1 MIISGIKVCQFF
13 CNPLCTPNI
22 PPEDLTQLICSCQG
36 PWEGMA
42 TTPKEEQNVV
52 CVTGNGKGPE
62 NEEQEAQGVQTTA
75 AASAAANQQQRPQF
89 GKAPPPPSLESLLI
103 PQTPTTNSSS
113 QDSANSVT
121 TVSSQT
127 EQCSNNNCGGG
138 KAFLI
143 SPMPGRRISLPVM
156 PITFPSAAGVTSP
169 VPPSSPNSS
178 SRFRRPSLPLPTTNL
193 VTSSAA
199 TNQTSNS
206 KPNNKMNHH
215 QPHHQQQQ
223 HPGGNS
229 SNFIQASMNPI
240 SNPQD
245 APTIETL
252 NAAKFLSS
260 SSSSSSSL
268 PTTTS
273 DDTNSSLA
281 ANSVVLTVPPVSNSV
296 SPGRSGQANSL
307 NSMNFSSYNLQ
318 VPPVPAGNN
327 QRLMRRGN
335 LLQPRIPNS
344 PHTGPWHGRFSESSL
359 SALQV
364 LLPPDHITSEN
375 PNPNLNPRPSFFFE
389 GSSSSM
395 PQVKNSEA
403 PPQFIPILEQSK
415 T

>member
-1 MIISGIKVCQFF
+1 
-13 CNPLCTPNI
+13 
-22 PPEDLTQLICSCQG
+22 
-36 PWEGMA
+36 MA
-42 TTPKEEQNVV
+42 TTPNEEQNVV
-52 CVTGNGKGPE
+52 YVTGNGKGPE
-62 NEEQEAQGVQTTA
+62 NEEQQAQGVQTA
-75 AASAAANQQQRPQF
+75 AAAAIMDHHQSLASAAANQQQRPQF

-113 QDSANSVT
+113 QDSPNSVT
-121 TVSSQT
+121 TVSSQA
-127 EQCSNNNCGGG
+127 EQCSNNCGGG
-138 KAFLI
+138 KAFLT

-223 HPGGNS
+223 QHPGGNS
-229 SNFIQASMNPI
+229 SNFIQSSMNPM
-240 SNPQD
+240 SNPQA

-268 PTTTS
+268 PTTS
-273 DDTNSSLA
+273 DDTNYSLA
-281 ANSVVLTVPPVSNSV
+281 ANSVVATVPPVSNSV

-307 NSMNFSSYNLQ
+307 NSMNFSSYNLP
-318 VPPVPAGNN
+318 VPPVPAGSN

-359 SALQV
+359 SALRV

-403 PPQFIPILEQSK
+403 PPQFIPILEESRTRCK
-415 T
+415 VPSSNFLVLG